1 MMQVARTGPKLVA
14 ILIGCLGSVPA
25 LADTDRTYTGGWR
38 NSDDIVTGWDWT
50 LPAGV
55 RPSEGS
61 GIFNLNSRVPA
72 GYPGNHLKQV
82 NAKWRDL
89 EPVEGRYDF
98 SSITRELND
107 TNYDGVLLNVRGMVV
122 SITDSNGMPVHS
134 SEITAPTWLS
144 NSAPTVTEPVRHGFR
159 ITNLKISDTR
169 VKSKLLQLIRAFGN
183 SGIPSNRRIVAHIM
197 HGVSGSRGEECCAT
211 QGNASATYSALEDVI
226 SAWAEAYGPN
236 ARKLAWLKEDPSNL
250 FDRAVR
256 QRGTGMRGGMI
267 ENWVRNQYTPGDVSQ
282 TGQIY
287 DNGYLLVDENFAP
300 IAEARAWIDENEVY
314 GRRFSSEQIIQQN
327 YRMATLRA
335 LQMRRSILWTER
347 DSTINPQLL
356 NWMSLEL
363 GKNARTSP
371 DAWVTLMRTWTMSSG
386 EKEIK
391 NLERWL
397 YQRDRNGVST
407 TPAIRK
413 EHGFNPSGND
423 LLDSSKWEVDLARTG
438 REIGIAVDDRFL
450 SGGPHDV
457 AVKVTYLDS
466 SRETWTFEYTKAN
479 GGTGTRSV
487 QGGGSDVVRTATFF
501 VEDFEAPRQGM
512 EFDFS
517 LKSGGNTPFM
527 FVRLIKLDASVASAS
542 PRPPENI
549 AVD

>member
-1 MMQVARTGPKLVA
+1 
-14 ILIGCLGSVPA
+14 
-25 LADTDRTYTGGWR
+25 
-38 NSDDIVTGWDWT
+38 
-50 LPAGV
+50 
-55 RPSEGS
+55 
-61 GIFNLNSRVPA
+61 
-72 GYPGNHLKQV
+72 
-82 NAKWRDL
+82 
-89 EPVEGRYDF
+89 
-98 SSITRELND
+98 
-107 TNYDGVLLNVRGMVV
+107 
-122 SITDSNGMPVHS
+122 
-134 SEITAPTWLS
+134 
-144 NSAPTVTEPVRHGFR
+144 
-159 ITNLKISDTR
+159 
-169 VKSKLLQLIRAFGN
+169 
-183 SGIPSNRRIVAHIM
+183 
-197 HGVSGSRGEECCAT
+197 
-211 QGNASATYSALEDVI
+211 
-226 SAWAEAYGPN
+226 
-236 ARKLAWLKEDPSNL
+236 
-250 FDRAVR
+250 
-256 QRGTGMRGGMI
+256 
-267 ENWVRNQYTPGDVSQ
+267 
-282 TGQIY
+282 
-287 DNGYLLVDENFAP
+287 
-300 IAEARAWIDENEVY
+300 
-314 GRRFSSEQIIQQN
+314 
-327 YRMATLRA
+327 MATLRA

>member
-1 MMQVARTGPKLVA
+1 MGLDA
-14 ILIGCLGSVPA
+14 S
-25 LADTDRTYTGGWR
+25 
-38 NSDDIVTGWDWT
+38 
-50 LPAGV
+50 AGV